1 MLSYRHNEGEH
12 TRTIKEIRTM
22 NNQQIL
28 ETLAENE
35 CKLFYAF
42 CADSENEALR
52 KAHLAAKEALVTF
65 AKEAG
70 II

>member
-1 MLSYRHNEGEH
+1 
-12 TRTIKEIRTM
+12 M
-22 NNQQIL
+22 NNEKIL
-28 ETLAENE
+28 EILSENE

-42 CADSENEALR
+42 CADSKTEALR
-52 KAHLAAKEALVTF
+52 KAHLAAKEALETF